1 MVKSNSV
8 ACVSP
13 WLVGLVLAAL
23 LPATSSEAAPPRF
36 RFESTPQFS
45 FFQGPSPASNTLAGD
60 FDGDGI
66 QDLLTRG
73 QVLLNRGFGSFSPS
87 AGGIGVGP
95 IEDAI
100 GDFDNDGDLDIAAS
114 AHGVASAVL
123 VYANL
128 GNGTFGAPT
137 SYPSIDPMHLVSG
150 DFDQDGKADILV
162 YDYDLVGLSASVQVL
177 LNANGLVASPP
188 QAAPIGDAVLGVGDF
203 DGDGTS
209 DVAISAFGQAH
220 GVFTM
225 RGLGGGVFAQALPAF
240 AVPGE
245 FILVADLDHDGLSDL
260 VINDDNGNSGT
271 TRILLATVNG
281 FNSSQSINYINTSNS
296 PTQCVLADFDSD
308 QNVDLL
314 TLILGAPSQLR
325 LGNKHGFF
333 GGATNVDLGGMWT
346 AIAMNLDG
354 DALIDLVVQ
363 GPLGVYGL
371 RGKTPG
377 TFVLPPTTGLSPNVS
392 SRPLLRDVDG
402 DSKADFLVNANGSI
416 QFRKGV
422 GNGTFGPAVLS
433 AAAARPWLVPVHSNN
448 DANLDLVAVGNNLFI
463 GTVTSLLGNGSGS
476 FAAAPTS
483 TSTLAF
489 KTAPVAADV
498 DDDGDDD
505 LLGLAGPFLALF
517 TAAPGP
523 NPYANSVT
531 LSPSTSYGSIAP
543 ADFDLD
549 GFLDFVATT
558 DSFSVSPNVNAV
570 PFFGNGTGAFTQGPS
585 SVVTPL
591 VLAPDLQFSTA
602 RDFDGDGDMDL
613 CVLSNLTIFQ
623 LSYGTGG
630 FSVITQNPGIGSF
643 LTPPVSVEFG
653 DLDTDGLTDLVIG
666 GTIVPGTANGFDP
679 SASNVLVNFGSDTNP
694 SGNGL
699 FYGSDLADL
708 NGDGRTDA
716 VVGRPLSNQQDFAIL
731 LQDTCVSTATAYGSG
746 CPGSGGFVPALTFTG
761 CPDPGAAVQLGA
773 KFGLG
778 GATMVVLLGTSP
790 ANLPL
795 GGGCR
800 LLLFPVLPQSLL
812 LPLAG
817 GGAGNGSF
825 SLPTVYPASAVGLNL
840 AMQGFVVDPG
850 ATLGY
855 AATNGIQLLH

>member
-1 MVKSNSV
+1 MTLKH
-8 ACVSP
+8 ASP
-13 WLVGLVLAAL
+13 WSSAMALVGL
-23 LPATSSEAAPPRF
+23 LPAVDSHAAPPKF

-45 FFQGPSPASNTLAGD
+45 FFEGPSQASNTLAGD

-66 QDLLTRG
+66 PDLLSRG
-73 QVLLNRGFGSFSPS
+73 QVLLNRGFGSFTPS

-128 GNGTFGAPT
+128 GDGTFGAPT
-137 SYPSIDPMHLVSG
+137 SYPSIDPLRLVSG

-162 YDYDLVGLSASVQVL
+162 YTYDLVGLQASIQVL

-203 DGDGTS
+203 DGDGTA
-209 DVAISAFGQAH
+209 DVAISAFGLAH

-225 RGLGGGVFAQALPAF
+225 RGLGGGVFASPLPAF
-240 AVPGE
+240 ATPGE
-245 FILVADLDHDGLSDL
+245 FILVADLDHDGRSDL
-260 VINDDNGNSGT
+260 VVNEDNGSPGT

-281 FNSSQSINYINTSNS
+281 FTSSQSINYINTSNS
-296 PTQCVLADFDSD
+296 PTQCVVADFNSD
-308 QNVDLL
+308 QNPDLL
-314 TLILGAPSQLR
+314 TLILGAPPQLR
-325 LGNKHGFF
+325 YGNKHGFF
-333 GGATNVDLGGMWT
+333 GIASNVDLGGMWT
-346 AIAMNLDG
+346 AAAMHLDG
-354 DALIDLVVQ
+354 NGLIDLVVV
-363 GPLGVYGL
+363 GALGVYGL
-371 RGKTPG
+371 FSQSPG
-377 TFVLPPTTGLSPNVS
+377 TFVLPPTTGVPTTVNSA
-392 SRPLLRDVDG
+392 PLLHDVDG
-402 DSKADFLVNANGSI
+402 DAKVDLLVNDGGSI
-416 QFRKGV
+416 RFQKGA
-422 GNGTFGPAVLS
+422 GDGSFGPTVLS
-433 AAAARPWLVPVHSNN
+433 PSELFPWLVPVNSNN
-448 DANLDLVAVGNNLFI
+448 DGNVDLVVAGTQSFLGSIATHLGVGNGAFVPPPTTTNFLF
-463 GTVTSLLGNGSGS
+463 LK
-476 FAAAPTS
+476 AP
-483 TSTLAF
+483 
-489 KTAPVAADV
+489 PVPADI
-498 DDDGDDD
+498 DNDGDDD
-505 LLGLAGPFLALF
+505 LFAL
-517 TAAPGP
+517 TAFDVNLCTASPGP
-523 NPYANSVT
+523 NPYAT
-531 LSPSTSYGSIAP
+531 STAVVQSTGLGSLAA

-549 GFLDFVATT
+549 GFIDFVVSTN
-558 DSFSVSPNVNAV
+558 SVAQSTHVLLYPYL
-570 PFFGNGTGAFTQGPS
+570 GNGAGTFSPGPS
-585 SVVTPL
+585 SIVTPI

-602 RDFDGDGDMDL
+602 RDFDNDGDMDL
-613 CVLSNLTIFQ
+613 CLLSNLRIFQ
-623 LSYGTGG
+623 LSYGANG
-630 FSVITQNPGIGSF
+630 FSVVTENSGIGSF
-643 LTPPVSVEFG
+643 VIQPAAVHFG
-653 DLDTDGLTDLVIG
+653 DLDADGFTDVAVG

-679 SASNVLVNFGSDTNP
+679 AESNALVNFGWDTNP
-694 SGNGL
+694 SSNGIL
-699 FYGSDLADL
+699 YGSDLADL

-716 VVGRPLSNQQDFAIL
+716 VVGHSLGFVEDFAIL
-731 LQDTCVSTATAYGSG
+731 IQDKCVSAAAAYGSG
-746 CPGSGGFVPALTFTG
+746 CPGSGGFSPVLTFTG
-761 CPDPGAAVQLGA
+761 CPDPGETVKLGA

-790 ANLPL
+790 ANLPI